1 MSEEITI
8 SLPKLGE
15 SIVSATIVQWFKKE
29 GDDVALDEPLLEVS
43 TDKVNSEIPSPVA
56 GKLSKILASADEELQ
71 VGDPLA
77 KIMVSSSSKQESTA
91 PRPEMKQQLPQQT
104 ESTEMKG
111 FYSPAVLRLASE
123 LGVSLEE
130 MKKISPTGA
139 GGRVTKQDIETY
151 AAQKCGAAKPSIS
164 LPAQAPVASCMK
176 SDPCLQGSHSDVE
189 RLKMTGMRKA
199 IADNMVRS
207 FYEAPHATLVNEV
220 DVTDALKLVATEKEA
235 FLSKHGVKL
244 TITSFV
250 ARAISKALQEYPLI
264 NSSLENDT
272 ILVKRFVNLGIAVS
286 IDQGLI
292 VPVIKNCQRLSII
305 EIAKAIAELSL
316 KARTGKLSPGDV
328 ADGTISMTNFGMSGV
343 AIGVPII
350 RYPEVAIVG
359 IGAIQKRVVAL
370 ENDMM
375 AIRSL
380 MHVSLTFDHRVLDGM
395 YGCGFLG
402 AVKKHL
408 EHDLKIDA

>member
-1 MSEEITI
+1 MSKEITI
-8 SLPKLGE
+8 VLPKLGE

-56 GKLSKILASADEELQ
+56 GKLIRILASADEELQ

-77 KIMVSSSSKQESTA
+77 KISSGSSVEKEVASDSLKETQAVASIPTTG
-91 PRPEMKQQLPQQT
+91 EMR
-104 ESTEMKG
+104 E

-123 LGVSLEE
+123 LGVSLDE
-130 MKKISPTGA
+130 MKKISATGA
-139 GGRVTKQDIETY
+139 GGRITKQDIEAY
-151 AAQKCGAAKPSIS
+151 SMKKISVPQLPPAPSCSKPAPCS
-164 LPAQAPVASCMK
+164 LG
-176 SDPCLQGSHSDVE
+176 SDIE

-199 IADNMVRS
+199 IADNMVKS
-207 FYEAPHATLVNEV
+207 FYQAPHATLVSEV
-220 DVTDALKLVATEKEA
+220 DVSEVLKVIAQQKEP
-235 FLSKHGVKL
+235 FLTKHGVKL

-250 ARAISKALQEYPLI
+250 AKAISRALQEFPLI
-264 NSSLENDT
+264 NSSLDQDT
-272 ILVKRFVNLGIAVS
+272 IIVKKFVNLGIAVS

-292 VPVIKNCQRLSII
+292 VPVIKNCQKLNIV
-305 EIAKAIAELSL
+305 EIAKAISDISI
-316 KARTGKLSPGDV
+316 KARTGKLSPTDI

-343 AIGVPII
+343 AIGIPII
-350 RYPEVAIVG
+350 RFPEVAIIG
-359 IGAIQKRVVAL
+359 IGAIQRRVVAL
-370 ENDMM
+370 EGDLM

-395 YGCGFLG
+395 YGCGFLA

-408 EHDLKIDA
+408 EHDLKIE